1 MAFRNICSLTFRK
14 TITLEVVDHSY
25 FVLIVS
31 GIVVFNRKSNVDVLM
46 EFDLLS

>member
-14 TITLEVVDHSY
+14 TITLKVVDHSY

-31 GIVVFNRKSNVDVLM
+31 GIVVFHRKSNVDVPM

>member
-1 MAFRNICSLTFRK
+1 MAFRNICSITFRK

-31 GIVVFNRKSNVDVLM
+31 GIVVSNGESNVGVPM